1 MSVGR
6 QPVNRIERAAP
17 IDLMY
22 LAMQGSTVPEQFGA
36 IVVLR
41 PVSGFDAAA
50 ATSLLADRIGAVPRL
65 RQRVMRV
72 PPGCGR
78 ALWVDDAGF
87 DITQHVESL
96 TCPSPGDER
105 ALLEVAAGLVLR
117 PLCLDRPLWA
127 AAFVEG
133 LSGGRVALI
142 FVIQHALADGLG
154 GLAVLG
160 ALVDGA
166 PAPEPGAFPMPPP
179 SRGRLAADAFHTR
192 TRALIKVAARIGTG
206 DGAPRVRG
214 PGIGRAAPCSL
225 LQPTGPRR
233 RVAVATAPLGQVRD
247 VAHRHGAT
255 VNDIVLTAIG
265 GTLHTCL
272 ERRGEHIS
280 AFIVGIP
287 VSERH
292 AASATTPGNRVSRTR
307 ALIPG
312 GGDFLERLKHVTKV
326 MQVSKRTALRP
337 SVAFVAAAI
346 VRATVA
352 LGVYG
357 WYMRRQRY
365 LHTIVTNVHGA
376 DVQLTFGGAPITEI
390 VPLAVDGGSN
400 VTVSFAVLS
409 YMDTLTITVI
419 ADPDAMPDLAHL
431 TAALQA
437 ELDTLTR
444 GGSLSTGGQ
453 STAPAKAAA
462 RLELASPD
470 SPL

>member
-41 PVSGFDAAA
+41 PVSGFDAEA

-166 PAPEPGAFPMPPP
+166 PAPEPGAFPMPPHP
-179 SRGRLAADAFHTR
+179 EAG
-192 TRALIKVAARIGTG
+192 
-206 DGAPRVRG
+206 
-214 PGIGRAAPCSL
+214 
-225 LQPTGPRR
+225 
-233 RVAVATAPLGQVRD
+233 
-247 VAHRHGAT
+247 
-255 VNDIVLTAIG
+255 
-265 GTLHTCL
+265 
-272 ERRGEHIS
+272 
-280 AFIVGIP
+280 
-287 VSERH
+287 
-292 AASATTPGNRVSRTR
+292 
-307 ALIPG
+307 
-312 GGDFLERLKHVTKV
+312 
-326 MQVSKRTALRP
+326 
-337 SVAFVAAAI
+337 
-346 VRATVA
+346 
-352 LGVYG
+352 
-357 WYMRRQRY
+357 
-365 LHTIVTNVHGA
+365 
-376 DVQLTFGGAPITEI
+376 
-390 VPLAVDGGSN
+390 
-400 VTVSFAVLS
+400 
-409 YMDTLTITVI
+409 
-419 ADPDAMPDLAHL
+419 
-431 TAALQA
+431 
-437 ELDTLTR
+437 
-444 GGSLSTGGQ
+444 
-453 STAPAKAAA
+453 
-462 RLELASPD
+462 
-470 SPL
+470 

>member
-1 MSVGR
+1 M
-6 QPVNRIERAAP
+6 
-17 IDLMY
+17 
-22 LAMQGSTVPEQFGA
+22 
-36 IVVLR
+36 
-41 PVSGFDAAA
+41 
-50 ATSLLADRIGAVPRL
+50 
-65 RQRVMRV
+65 
-72 PPGCGR
+72 
-78 ALWVDDAGF
+78 
-87 DITQHVESL
+87 
-96 TCPSPGDER
+96 
-105 ALLEVAAGLVLR
+105 
-117 PLCLDRPLWA
+117 
-127 AAFVEG
+127 
-133 LSGGRVALI
+133 
-142 FVIQHALADGLG
+142 
-154 GLAVLG
+154 
-160 ALVDGA
+160 
-166 PAPEPGAFPMPPP
+166 
-179 SRGRLAADAFHTR
+179 
-192 TRALIKVAARIGTG
+192 
-206 DGAPRVRG
+206 
-214 PGIGRAAPCSL
+214 
-225 LQPTGPRR
+225 
-233 RVAVATAPLGQVRD
+233 AVATAPLGQVRD

-337 SVAFVAAAI
+337 SAAFVAAAI

-400 VTVSFAVLS
+400 VTVSFPCCP
-409 YMDTLTITVI
+409 TW
-419 ADPDAMPDLAHL
+419 
-431 TAALQA
+431 
-437 ELDTLTR
+437 TR
-444 GGSLSTGGQ
+444 S
-453 STAPAKAAA
+453 
-462 RLELASPD
+462 RSPS
-470 SPL
+470 SPIPTRCQISRT